1 MITHDI
7 QCIIIICYHYCY
19 TYLFN
24 LIWHLNST
32 IYQINVWQIS
42 WSSFVL
48 SWRSSKDP
56 LSLQPAKV
64 QVDHQ
69 VLKWNLWRHLARRIH
84 KKTLPTFEGWLNWET
99 GQPGLMPQPH
109 SNQTIRN
116 LKGEETL
123 DIGSV
128 AKVWSRPRIDKTW
141 RCLRQCRYHFAV
153 CILVSSCVS
162 TSPEFACVRA
172 AVEGIIYCA
181 CCVLFL

>member
-1 MITHDI
+1 MIYNVLFV
-7 QCIIIICYHYCY
+7 IIIV
-19 TYLFN
+19 TR
-24 LIWHLNST
+24 
-32 IYQINVWQIS
+32 IYFVWYDILTV
-42 WSSFVL
+42 VL
-48 SWRSSKDP
+48 RWRSSKDP

-84 KKTLPTFEGWLNWET
+84 KKTLPTFEGWLHWET

-116 LKGEETL
+116 FKGEETL

-153 CILVSSCVS
+153 CILESLFRAV
-162 TSPEFACVRA
+162 FQQVRNLR
-172 AVEGIIYCA
+172 VF
-181 CCVLFL
+181 VPQ